1 MKCAATASISM
12 IFQTSRSARNYWI
25 GEELLDLASH
35 IIETKKA
42 RFDPEKFKDH
52 YQEAVVDLIR
62 GRGPLTWG
70 RQMLRL
76 VDSRGEASHDAAM
89 QQASSLATQRLPVI
103 ASGL

>member
-1 MKCAATASISM
+1 M

-35 IIETKKA
+35 VIETKKA

-62 GRGPLTWG
+62 GRGG

>member
-1 MKCAATASISM
+1 M

-25 GEELLDLASH
+25 GEELLDLTYH
-35 IIETKKA
+35 IIEKKKNKID
-42 RFDPEKFKDH
+42 RVKFKDH
-52 YQEAVVDLIR
+52 YQEAVVDLYSR
-62 GRGPLTWG
+62 AGGR
-70 RQMLRL
+70 RMLRL

>member
-25 GEELLDLASH
+25 GEALLDLASH

-52 YQEAVVDLIR
+52 YQEAVVDLY
-62 GRGPLTWG
+62 
-70 RQMLRL
+70 
-76 VDSRGEASHDAAM
+76 SRAGGAPDA
-89 QQASSLATQRLPVI
+89 TPV
-103 ASGL
+103 G